1 MADHRAPLYEAIAR
15 PSGGLCMV
23 AIDARES
30 MRGLFRDAARPDSDS
45 DLSAFKQLVARE
57 MAPLASALLCDPR
70 YGQAAMQVLRDEHP
84 ATGLIVAVDRFDEP
98 RYGPLRESTLDED
111 AMALAVA
118 AGGVS
123 ALKLYLYW
131 RPEAEVH
138 FREDDA
144 RRFVD
149 QCRDLGVLALL
160 EGVVTGPV
168 DDPTFNDSLI
178 RAAEQMGASA
188 PDVYKTQVPTF
199 GRADDETIERE
210 SRRLSDA
217 VGVPW
222 VVLSNGVDSTRFPGA
237 VAAAC
242 RGGASGVLAGRG
254 VWRAAL
260 SSPDPTDELKSG
272 GRARLQELND
282 IVDHYARPWSL
293 ALGG

>member
-1 MADHRAPLYEAIAR
+1 MADHPAPLYDAIAR

-30 MRGLFRDAARPDSDS
+30 MRALVRDAARPDSDG

-57 MAPLASALLCDPR
+57 MAPLASAVLCDPT
-70 YGQAAMQVLRDEHP
+70 YGQAAMHVLRDEHP

-98 RYGPLRESTLDED
+98 RYGPLRESTLDSD

-118 AGGVS
+118 SGGVS
-123 ALKLYLYW
+123 ALKLYLFW

-138 FREDDA
+138 FRKDDA
-144 RRFVD
+144 RRFVEG
-149 QCRDLGVLALL
+149 CRDLEVLALL
-160 EGVVTGPV
+160 EGVVTGDA
-168 DDPTFNDSLI
+168 DDPSFNDSLV
-178 RAAEQMGASA
+178 RAAEQMGALA

-199 GRADDETIERE
+199 GRADDDIIERE
-210 SRRLSDA
+210 SHRVSDA

-222 VVLSNGVDSTRFPGA
+222 VVLSNGVASDRFSSA

-260 SSPDPTDELKSG
+260 SSPDPAEELETG
-272 GRARLQELND
+272 GRARLQELVD
-282 IVDHYARPWSL
+282 IVDQHARPWSL
-293 ALGG
+293 ALGR

>member
-1 MADHRAPLYEAIAR
+1 MADHPVPLYNAIAR
-15 PSGGLCMV
+15 PGGGLCMV

-30 MRGLFRDAARPDSDS
+30 MRGLVRDAARPDSDS

-57 MAPLASALLCDPR
+57 MSPLASAVLCDPM

-84 ATGLIVAVDRFDEP
+84 TTGLIVAVDRFDEP
-98 RYGPLRESTLDED
+98 RYGPLRESALDLD

-123 ALKLYLYW
+123 ALKLYLFW
-131 RPEAEVH
+131 RPNAEVH
-138 FREDDA
+138 FRKDDA
-144 RRFVD
+144 RRFVEG
-149 QCRDLGVLALL
+149 CRELGVLALL
-160 EGVVTGPV
+160 EGVVTGDA
-168 DDPTFNDSLI
+168 DDPSFNDSLI
-178 RAAEQMGASA
+178 RAAEEMGALT
-188 PDVYKTQVPTF
+188 PDVYKTQVPTL
-199 GRADDETIERE
+199 GRADDDVIERE

-222 VVLSNGVDSTRFPGA
+222 VVLSNGVASERFSSA

-260 SSPDPTDELKSG
+260 SSPDPAEELATG
-272 GRARLQELND
+272 GRARLQELVD
-282 IVDHYARPWSL
+282 IVDQHARPWSL
-293 ALGG
+293 SLGG